1 MLFKKNILPDLTD
14 LHCHILPGIDD
25 GSKSVEM
32 SVQMVQKEYE
42 DGVRR
47 IALTSHFDGNSGDLD
62 AFLIARK
69 EAFES
74 LKEALQQSDFPMD
87 EIKFKL
93 GAEVMFSPKLLEYD
107 VSPLCL
113 EGTNVLLIE
122 LPTMYKPYYLTE
134 TMYSLVGKGYQ
145 LLLAHV
151 ERYDYL
157 MNDLDL
163 LTEWVEN
170 GILVQA
176 NSRSF
181 VEKTEYRKQLIKM
194 TKQGLVHVLSSD
206 AHNME
211 RRKPTLLEGITAINK
226 KASKGKVL
234 EMCSM
239 AESIFEGSL

>member
-1 MLFKKNILPDLTD
+1 MLLKKNILPDLTD

-47 IALTSHFDGNSGDLD
+47 IALTSHFDGNSGNLD

-69 EAFES
+69 DAFES

-113 EGTNVLLIE
+113 EGTKVLLIE

-134 TMYSLVGKGYQ
+134 TMYSLLGRGYQ

-181 VEKTEYRKQLIKM
+181 IEKTEYRKQLLKM
-194 TKQGLVHVLSSD
+194 IKQGMIHVIASD

-211 RRKPTLLEGITAINK
+211 HRKPTLLEGHEVVSKKCKRTEVEKMIVTAK
-226 KASKGKVL
+226 EL
-234 EMCSM
+234 
-239 AESIFEGSL
+239 FE